1 MNNHDLRATTWD
13 DFIGQHQA
21 VKSIQ
26 IAMSAA
32 KKRGQILEHILLY
45 GPPGLGKTTLAHLV
59 AKTLGVSIK
68 ITSGPSLTRVGDLA
82 SILTQLETGDVL
94 FIDEIHRLNKAVEET
109 LYPVMEDF
117 ALDMVVGK
125 GPGARSVRLDLNHF
139 TLIGA
144 TTKAGMIS
152 APLRDR
158 FGLVHRLKYY
168 EDTDLAQIIETA
180 AKRLGVIIGHDSAL
194 EIARRSRGTAR
205 IALKL
210 LRRVADY
217 GQVEHGGQ
225 PTQEITKKALEF
237 YQVDE
242 LGLDETDRK
251 LLTAIITDHA
261 GGPVGLETLA
271 ALVSEDIN
279 TITDVYEPFLMQSGF
294 LARTPRGRTATPK
307 AYRHL
312 NLSPKVE

>member
-1 MNNHDLRATTWD
+1 MSENGFRVSDWEN
-13 DFIGQHQA
+13 FIGQGQA
-21 VKSIQ
+21 VKSIK
-26 IAMSAA
+26 IAISAA
-32 KKRGQILEHILLY
+32 QKRGDVLEHILLY

-59 AKTLGVSIK
+59 SKALNVNIKTA
-68 ITSGPSLTRVGDLA
+68 SGPSLTRVGDLA
-82 SILTQLETGDVL
+82 SILTQLETGDIL

-109 LYPVMEDF
+109 LYPAMEDYC
-117 ALDMVVGK
+117 LDMVIGK
-125 GPGARSVRLDLNHF
+125 GPGARSVRIDLNRF

-168 EDTDLAQIIETA
+168 EETDLATIVETA
-180 AKRLGVIIGHDSAL
+180 SKVLSTPIDHESAL
-194 EIARRSRGTAR
+194 EIAKRARGTAR

-210 LRRVADY
+210 LRRVLDY
-217 GQVEHGGQ
+217 GQVEHNGQ
-225 PTQEITKKALEF
+225 PTPEITKKALEF

-251 LLTAIITDHA
+251 LLTSIITDHA

-271 ALVSEDIN
+271 ALVSEDID

-307 AYRHL
+307 AYLHL
-312 NLSPKVE
+312 GLKK

>member
-1 MNNHDLRATTWD
+1 MNTDLRATSWD
-13 DFIGQHQA
+13 DFIGQEQA
-21 VKSIQ
+21 VKSIN
-26 IAMSAA
+26 IAIAA
-32 KKRGQILEHILLY
+32 AQKRKQILEHILFY

-59 AKTLGVSIK
+59 ASTLGVSIK

-168 EDTDLAQIIETA
+168 EDEDLAKIIISA
-180 AKRLGVIIGHDSAL
+180 GRRLGVEVDHGSAL

-210 LRRVADY
+210 LRRVIDF
-217 GQVEHGGQ
+217 GEVEHNQ
-225 PTQEITKKALEF
+225 APSPEITKKALEF

-242 LGLDETDRK
+242 LGLDEIDRK
-251 LLTAIITDHA
+251 LLLSIIKDHD

-307 AYRHL
+307 AYLHL
-312 NLSPKVE
+312 RIKK

>member
-1 MNNHDLRATTWD
+1 MSQN
-13 DFIGQHQA
+13 DFRPTAWEDFTGQDQA
-21 VKSIQ
+21 VQSLK
-26 IAMSAA
+26 IAISAA
-32 KKRGQILEHILLY
+32 QKRKQVLEHILFY

-59 AKTLGVSIK
+59 AKSVGASIK
-68 ITSGPSLTRVGDLA
+68 ITSGPTLTRVGDLA
-82 SILTQLETGDVL
+82 SILTQLEAGDVL

-125 GPGARSVRLDLNHF
+125 GPGARSVRLDLNPF

-144 TTKAGMIS
+144 TTKAGLIS

-168 EDTDLAQIIETA
+168 QDEDLAKILKIA
-180 AKRLGVIIGHDSAL
+180 AKKVGIVLDPDSAL
-194 EIARRSRGTAR
+194 EVAKRSRGTAR

-210 LRRVADY
+210 LRRVSDY
-217 GQVEHGGQ
+217 SQVKHETA
-225 PTQEITKKALEF
+225 PTPETTQKALEF

-242 LGLDETDRK
+242 SGLDETDRR

-271 ALVSEDIN
+271 ALISEDIA
-279 TITDVYEPFLMQSGF
+279 TITDVYEPFLMQAGF

-307 AYRHL
+307 AYLHL
-312 NLSPKVE
+312 GIKK

>member
-1 MNNHDLRATTWD
+1 MNTNELRANDWSE
-13 DFIGQHQA
+13 FIGQNQT
-21 VKSIQ
+21 VKSIK
-26 IAMSAA
+26 IAIAA
-32 KKRGQILEHILLY
+32 AGKNNRVMEHILLY

-59 AKTLGVSIK
+59 AKTMGVNLK
-68 ITSGPSLTRVGDLA
+68 ITSGPTLTRVGDLA
-82 SILTQLETGDVL
+82 ALLTQLETGDVL

-109 LYPVMEDF
+109 LYPVMEDY

-125 GPGARSVRLDLNHF
+125 GPGARSVRLDLNPF

-168 EDTDLAQIIETA
+168 QPEDLARIIETA
-180 AKRLGVIIGHDSAL
+180 ARRQNLTIDHASAV
-194 EIARRSRGTAR
+194 EIAARARSTPR

-210 LRRVADY
+210 LRRVFDY
-217 GQVEHGGQ
+217 AQVEHSTA
-225 PTQEITKKALEF
+225 PDHAITRLALDF

-242 LGLDETDRK
+242 EGLDETDRR
-251 LLTAIITDHA
+251 LLTAIIKDHA

-271 ALVSEDIN
+271 ALISEDIE
-279 TITDVYEPFLMQSGF
+279 TITDVYEPFLMQAGF
-294 LARTPRGRTATPK
+294 LSRTARGRIATPK
-307 AYRHL
+307 AYLHL
-312 NLSPKVE
+312 HLTPPK

>member
-1 MNNHDLRATTWD
+1 MSQNDFRPISWD
-13 DFIGQHQA
+13 DFTGQDQ
-21 VKSIQ
+21 VVQSLK
-26 IAMSAA
+26 IALAAA
-32 KKRGQILEHILLY
+32 KQRKQVLEHILLY

-59 AKTLGVSIK
+59 AKSVGASIK
-68 ITSGPSLTRVGDLA
+68 ITSGPTLTRVGDLA
-82 SILTQLETGDVL
+82 SILTQLEPGDVL

-109 LYPVMEDF
+109 LYPVMEDY

-125 GPGARSVRLDLNHF
+125 GPGARSVRIDLNPF

-168 EDTDLAQIIETA
+168 QDDDLAGILIIA
-180 AKRLGVIIGHDSAL
+180 AKKIGIVLDRDSAL

-210 LRRVADY
+210 LRRVSDY
-217 GQVEHGGQ
+217 SQVKHEIA
-225 PTQEITKKALEF
+225 PTPETTKKALEF

-271 ALVSEDIN
+271 ALISEDIA
-279 TITDVYEPFLMQSGF
+279 TITDVYEPFLMQAGF

-307 AYRHL
+307 AYLHL
-312 NLSPKVE
+312 GLKKS